1 MKEYMQKTPVDGV
14 SCDAYEIPTSNAS
27 LLAIRSGSGM
37 LACGYLKIETAE
49 KLGDALAIVTGVND
63 FEQML
68 EKPVVA
74 ASSAAAALGVCAGMS
89 GREALICM
97 K

>member
-1 MKEYMQKTPVDGV
+1 
-14 SCDAYEIPTSNAS
+14 
-27 LLAIRSGSGM
+27 M

>member
-1 MKEYMQKTPVDGV
+1 MKKIFVDGM
-14 SCDAYEIPTSNAS
+14 SCDAYEIPTPNAS
-27 LLAIRSGSGM
+27 LLVIRSGSGM
-37 LACGYLKIETAE
+37 LACGYLKVETAE
-49 KLGDALAIVTGVND
+49 KLGDALAVVTGVGS

-74 ASSAAAALGVCAGMS
+74 ASSAAAALGVRGGMS

>member
-1 MKEYMQKTPVDGV
+1 MKKIFVDAMA
-14 SCDAYEIPTSNAS
+14 CDAYEIPTPNAS
-27 LLAIRSGSGM
+27 LLAIRAGSGM

-49 KLGDALAIVTGVND
+49 KLGDALAIVTGVGD

-68 EKPVVA
+68 EKPVAA
-74 ASSAAAALGVCAGMS
+74 ASSAAAALGVRVGMS
-89 GREALICM
+89 GSEALICM

>member
-1 MKEYMQKTPVDGV
+1 MEKIFVDGM
-14 SCDAYEIPTSNAS
+14 SCDAYKIPTPNAS

-49 KLGDALAIVTGVND
+49 KLGDALAIVTDVGD

-68 EKPVVA
+68 EKPVAA
-74 ASSAAAALGVCAGMS
+74 ASSAAAALGVRVGMS